1 MAVKI
6 SLFSDY
12 ICPFCFVGA
21 VRLERLSQEVPLEV
35 EWKGMEIHPETPD
48 EGEPMSGEL
57 GQKLTNPWGPVQ
69 HFITD
74 EGLEFRLPSVL
85 ANSRLALEATEYARE
100 QGRFPQFHRAVF
112 EGYWQQDRD
121 IGQVAVLAEIAQE
134 VGLDP
139 AGLQDYLK
147 QGRGRPRLQSNR
159 EDAATW
165 QVAGVPSFVFGDRF
179 LLEGVQAY
187 EVLKR
192 AALKA
197 AEPQASP

>member
-1 MAVKI
+1 MATKI

-12 ICPFCFVGA
+12 ICPFCFVAA

-48 EGEPMSGEL
+48 EGQPMSDEL
-57 GQKLTNPWGPVQ
+57 QEKLTNPWMPVQ

-74 EGLEFRLPSVL
+74 EGLEFRLPAVV
-85 ANSRLALEATEYARE
+85 ANSRRALEATEYARE
-100 QGRFPQFHRAVF
+100 QGRLPQFHRAVF
-112 EGYWQQDRD
+112 EGYWQQGRD
-121 IGQVAVLAEIAQE
+121 IGQVAVLAEIARE

-139 AGLQDYLK
+139 AGLEDYLK
-147 QGRGRPRLQSNR
+147 QGRGRPRLQANV
-159 EDAATW
+159 EEAATW

-192 AALKA
+192 AAQKA
-197 AEPQASP
+197 AEP

>member
-12 ICPFCFVGA
+12 ICPFCFVAA

-35 EWKGMEIHPETPD
+35 EWKGLEIHPETPD
-48 EGEPMSGEL
+48 DGKPMSEEL

-85 ANSRLALEATEYARE
+85 ANSRRALEATEYARE

-121 IGQVAVLAEIAQE
+121 IGQVAVLAEIARE

-147 QGRGRPRLQSNR
+147 QGRGRPRLKANV
-159 EDAATW
+159 EAAATW
-165 QVAGVPSFVFGDRF
+165 EVAGVPSFVFGDRF
-179 LLEGVQAY
+179 RLEGVQAY

-192 AALKA
+192 AAQKA
-197 AEPQASP
+197 AEPQGSP